1 MGDNQIQDMSK
12 MVGGTQR
19 LAAARL
25 HSSGDWWCTCEC
37 CAPVPTEEECLCCKK
52 WDRLQPYFQ
61 GLDVTEDETPPPGVV
76 SSWALSR
83 ARETYFGRTLESRAR
98 GINKHGSTPV
108 SLCSSDANLLTPPL
122 RTKHWTWGDRPFSI
136 AAPSLWSTL
145 SKHIRDCT
153 NLSCFKSL
161 IKTHNFK
168 MSFNV

>member
-108 SLCSSDANLLTPPL
+108 RSSRSGLPM
-122 RTKHWTWGDRPFSI
+122 
-136 AAPSLWSTL
+136 STDDVQVFTIVEENT
-145 SKHIRDCT
+145 S
-153 NLSCFKSL
+153 
-161 IKTHNFK
+161 
-168 MSFNV
+168 

>member
-108 SLCSSDANLLTPPL
+108 RGAAARSSPTFLHPCYFHNRFTEDT
-122 RTKHWTWGDRPFSI
+122 I
-136 AAPSLWSTL
+136 AHILHTTL
-145 SKHIRDCT
+145 SHLEKKE
-153 NLSCFKSL
+153 NYVSL
-161 IKTHNFK
+161 LFIDD
-168 MSFNV
+168 S